1 MKIDHVLV
9 NLASHDRRKI
19 LTYRLAMLTGS
30 VLAALGVAL
39 GAFGAH
45 GLRDVL
51 NATQQDWWQT
61 AFQYQMLHALG
72 LIGLGASRLP
82 DLKAPIVLL
91 ALGTMVFSGTLY
103 VMALTDLRWLG
114 MVTPVGGLM
123 MIAGWLLVAW
133 RLWWNR

>member
-1 MKIDHVLV
+1 MNTETPVV
-9 NLASHDRRKI
+9 GANVI

-51 NATQQDWWQT
+51 NATQQGWWQT

-103 VMALTDLRWLG
+103 VMALTDQHWLG

-133 RLWWNR
+133 RLWWNRS

>member
-1 MKIDHVLV
+1 
-9 NLASHDRRKI
+9 
-19 LTYRLAMLTGS
+19 MLTGS

-39 GAFGAH
+39 GAFGTH

-51 NATQQDWWQT
+51 NATQQGWWQT

-72 LIGLGASRLP
+72 LIGLGASRLRG
-82 DLKAPIVLL
+82 LRTLIVLL

-133 RLWWNR
+133 RLWWNRS